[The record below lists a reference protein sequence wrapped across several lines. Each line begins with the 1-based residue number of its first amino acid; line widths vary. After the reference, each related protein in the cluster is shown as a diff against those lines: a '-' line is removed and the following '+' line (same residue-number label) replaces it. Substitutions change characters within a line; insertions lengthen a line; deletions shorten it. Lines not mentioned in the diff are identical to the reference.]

1 MLSKK
6 RAFLVIV
13 IFYNNLRA
21 IPRHGEEHDVRFFD
35 TSRFGIGNA
44 GECRPEHTGFQSHSP
59 GAWRRFS

>member
-21 IPRHGEEHDVRFFD
+21 IPRHGEEHDVRFFV
-35 TSRFGIGNA
+35 TTQVKLLCKNNWL
-44 GECRPEHTGFQSHSP
+44 ET
-59 GAWRRFS
+59 